1 MKRAEVRLICS
12 GCGGPLTPGDTAC
25 PSCSAVLVYP
35 EGLNLSQVQCPV
47 CGYRNRSGGEFCE
60 SCGARLLVKGSVSE
74 KSKGKGRSESK
85 APPAKKVGRR
95 REPWMVVAGLSV
107 VILLAAIIY
116 MNWQQGRSGSTIQS
130 TQAAAASPA
139 GPSMTDLAAREQAVL
154 ANPNEPA
161 LLLALANGLHDN
173 RDWGRAIST
182 YEKYL
187 EKVPGNPDARVDM
200 GICYFELA
208 QQDPAKAGEY
218 YGKAVSL
225 MRAALEGHPDHQPAA
240 FNLGIVNLQMGN
252 IEESNKW
259 LKRAVDLGKST
270 PLGQRAQHMLEEHTF
285 SK

>member
-1 MKRAEVRLICS
+1 
-12 GCGGPLTPGDTAC
+12 
-25 PSCSAVLVYP
+25 
-35 EGLNLSQVQCPV
+35 
-47 CGYRNRSGGEFCE
+47 
-60 SCGARLLVKGSVSE
+60 
-74 KSKGKGRSESK
+74 
-85 APPAKKVGRR
+85 
-95 REPWMVVAGLSV
+95 MVVAGLSV

-116 MNWQQGRSGSTIQS
+116 MNWQPG
-130 TQAAAASPA
+130 
-139 GPSMTDLAAREQAVL
+139 QAVL
-154 ANPNEPA
+154 ANPNDPA
-161 LLLALANGLHDN
+161 SLLALANGLHDS

-218 YGKAVSL
+218 YGKAVAL
-225 MRAALEGHPDHQPAA
+225 MRTALEGHPDHQPAA

-259 LKRAVDLGKST
+259 LKRAVELGKST
-270 PLGQRAQHMLEEHTF
+270 PLGQRAQGILEEHTF